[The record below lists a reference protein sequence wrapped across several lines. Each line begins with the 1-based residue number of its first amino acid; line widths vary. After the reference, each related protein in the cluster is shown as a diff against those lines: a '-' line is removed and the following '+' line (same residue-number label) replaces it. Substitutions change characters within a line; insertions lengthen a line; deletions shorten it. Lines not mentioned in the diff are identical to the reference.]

1 MNIDIVQDFVKAIN
15 SANITKI
22 CDLITQDHLF
32 IDSQDNR
39 LAGKENMKLAWL
51 EYFTL
56 FPDYKIEVNK
66 IFETD
71 SEICAF
77 GHASATYLN
86 MKNKDNSNF
95 WRIPAAWR
103 ATMRDKQICVWQV
116 YADNSVV
123 LEIVKKNQANL
134 FDATL

>member
-1 MNIDIVQDFVKAIN
+1 MNLEIVLDFVKAIN

-22 CDLITQDHLF
+22 CELITQDHLF

-39 LAGKENMKLAWL
+39 LKGKENLKQAWI
-51 EYFTL
+51 EYFSL
-56 FPDYKIEVNK
+56 FPDYKIEVTE

-71 SEICAF
+71 SGICAF
-77 GHASATYLN
+77 GYASATYLN
-86 MKNKDNSNF
+86 LKNKDNSNF

-103 ATMRDKQICVWQV
+103 AILRNKKISVWQV

-123 LEIVKKNQANL
+123 LEIVKKK
-134 FDATL
+134 